1 MARIS
6 ENASDAELVEHLR
19 SGHQDALRL
28 LYQRYSSLVYTIAFK
43 MLNSANEA
51 EDLTQDV
58 FLNFWKQEKFDPNR
72 AALSTYLCVITRS
85 RALNRIKHR
94 GSRQRSLDKLQAM
107 PPPELTASTPLENAS
122 LEEQQQALKRVLAE
136 LPDRQRQILEMNFY
150 QGVSQSNIAQQLD
163 LPLGTVKT
171 NARQGLIT
179 LRRLLNGAVERVET
193 T

>member
-1 MARIS
+1 MARFT
-6 ENASDAELVEHLR
+6 EGASDAELIERSR

-43 MLNSANEA
+43 MLNSPSEA

-94 GSRQRSLDKLQAM
+94 GSQQRSLDKLQAM

-122 LEEQQQALKRVLAE
+122 LEEQQQALKRVMAE
-136 LPDRQRQILEMNFY
+136 LPDQQRRILEMNFY

>member
-1 MARIS
+1 MARFT
-6 ENASDAELVEHLR
+6 ENASDAELIERLR

-28 LYQRYSSLVYTIAFK
+28 LYQRYSSLVYTIALK
-43 MLNSANEA
+43 MLNSTSEA

-94 GSRQRSLDKLQAM
+94 GSQQRSLEKLQAM

-122 LEEQQQALKRVLAE
+122 LEEQQQALKRVMAE
-136 LPDRQRQILEMNFY
+136 LPDQQRRILEMNFY

>member
-1 MARIS
+1 MAHGSFS

-19 SGHQDALRL
+19 NGRQDALRI
-28 LYQRYSSLVYTIAFK
+28 LYGRYSNLVYTIAFK
-43 MLNSANEA
+43 MLNSASEA

-85 RALNRIKHR
+85 RALNRLRQR
-94 GSRQRSLDKLQAM
+94 GSQQRSLEKLQAL
-107 PPPELTASTPLENAS
+107 PPREFTASTPLESAS
-122 LEEQQQALKRVLAE
+122 LAEQQQTLKRVLAE

-171 NARQGLIT
+171 NARQGLIS
-179 LRRLLNGAVERVET
+179 LRQRLGSAVEWVK
-193 T
+193 

>member
-1 MARIS
+1 MARFT
-6 ENASDAELVEHLR
+6 ENASDAELIERLR

-28 LYQRYSSLVYTIAFK
+28 LYQRYSSLVYTIALK
-43 MLNSANEA
+43 MLNSTSEA

-94 GSRQRSLDKLQAM
+94 GSQQRSLEKLQAL

-122 LEEQQQALKRVLAE
+122 LEEQQQALKRVMAE
-136 LPDRQRQILEMNFY
+136 LPDQQRRILEMNFY

>member
-1 MARIS
+1 MARFS

-19 SGHQDALRL
+19 NGRQDALRV
-28 LYQRYSSLVYTIAFK
+28 LYGRYSNLVYTIAFK
-43 MLNSANEA
+43 MLNSASEA

-58 FLNFWKQEKFDPNR
+58 FLNFWKQEKFDSNR

-85 RALNRIKHR
+85 RALNRLRQR
-94 GSRQRSLDKLQAM
+94 GSQQRSLEKLQAM
-107 PPPELTASTPLENAS
+107 PPREFTASTPLESAS
-122 LEEQQQALKRVLAE
+122 LEEQQQTLKRVLAE

-171 NARQGLIT
+171 NARQGLIN
-179 LRRLLNGAVERVET
+179 LRRQLGSAVEWVEIR
-193 T
+193 

>member
-1 MARIS
+1 MARFT
-6 ENASDAELVEHLR
+6 ENASDAELIERLR

-28 LYQRYSSLVYTIAFK
+28 LYQRYSSLVYTIARK
-43 MLNSANEA
+43 MLNSTSEA

-94 GSRQRSLDKLQAM
+94 GSQQRSLEKLQAL
-107 PPPELTASTPLENAS
+107 PLPELTASTPLENAS
-122 LEEQQQALKRVLAE
+122 LEEQQQALKRVMAE
-136 LPDRQRQILEMNFY
+136 LPDQQRRILEMNFY

>member
-1 MARIS
+1 MARFTD
-6 ENASDAELVEHLR
+6 NASDAELIKHLR
-19 SGHQDALRL
+19 NGHQEALRL
-28 LYQRYSSLVYTIAFK
+28 LYKRYSSLVYTIALK
-43 MLNSANEA
+43 MLNSNSEA

-94 GSRQRSLDKLQAM
+94 GSQQRSLEKLQAL

-122 LEEQQQALKRVLAE
+122 LEEQQQALQRVLAE
-136 LPDRQRQILEMNFY
+136 LPDQQRKILEMNFY